1 MNQRRRYIARSYKID
16 RAFFMYF
23 LLLNNVK
30 NVQECDARDAQ

>member
-23 LLLNNVK
+23 LKLNYNQ
-30 NVQECDARDAQ
+30 NVQECNARDAQ